1 MFDFLTGEALIALV
15 ALAAMEIV
23 LGIDNL
29 VFISILTSRLPDESQ
44 KFARRLGLGLALITR
59 IALLFTLSWIL
70 ALDKPFFHLSDLG
83 MMTGWLE
90 ENEHTNAISVKDLFL
105 LLGGLFLI
113 GKSVLEIHHK
123 VTGEEEEHEGGKKV
137 YPSFASVITQ
147 IVLLDIVFSLDSIIT
162 AVGMVRGHIW
172 VMVVAIILAVIVMM
186 IFAEPVSRFIQKN
199 PTLKMLAL
207 SFLILIGV
215 MLVAEGVGQEINKG
229 YIYFAIAF
237 SLGVEFLN
245 IRVRRMTGK
254 KPAAVP
260 KGEPEKV
267 NV

>member
-1 MFDFLTGEALIALV
+1 MFEFVTGEAIVALI

-29 VFISILTSRLPDESQ
+29 VFISILTSRLPAESQ

-83 MMTGWLE
+83 FMREWLE

-105 LLGGLFLI
+105 LAGGLFLI

-123 VTGEEEEHEGGKKV
+123 VAGEDEEDDGGKKV

-147 IVLLDIVFSLDSIIT
+147 IILLDIVFSLDSIIT

-245 IRVRRMTGK
+245 IRVRKMTGK
-254 KPAAVP
+254 KAAVP
-260 KGEPEKV
+260 KGEPDHVEP
-267 NV
+267 

>member
-1 MFDFLTGEALIALV
+1 MFDFVTGEALIALV

-29 VFISILTSRLPDESQ
+29 VFISILTGRLPEKDQ
-44 KFARRLGLGLALITR
+44 KFARRLGLGLALIMR
-59 IALLFTLSWIL
+59 IGLLFTLSWIL

-83 MMTGWLE
+83 ILAGWLE
-90 ENEHTNAISVKDLFL
+90 ANEHTNALSVKDLFL
-105 LLGGLFLI
+105 LAGGLFLI
-113 GKSVLEIHHK
+113 AKSVVEIHHK
-123 VTGEEEEHEGGKKV
+123 VMGEEEEHAGGKKV
-137 YPSFASVITQ
+137 YPSFASVLTQ
-147 IVLLDIVFSLDSIIT
+147 IILLDIVFSLDSIIT

-237 SLGVEFLN
+237 SLMVEFLN
-245 IRVRRMTGK
+245 ISVRKLAGK
-254 KPAAVP
+254 KTATVP
-260 KGEPEKV
+260 ESAST
-267 NV
+267 

>member
-1 MFDFLTGEALIALV
+1 MFDFVTGEALIALV

-29 VFISILTSRLPDESQ
+29 VFISILTSRLPEKDQ
-44 KFARRLGLGLALITR
+44 KFARRLGLGLALIMR
-59 IALLFTLSWIL
+59 IGLLFTLSWIL

-83 MMTGWLE
+83 ILTGWLE
-90 ENEHTNAISVKDLFL
+90 ANEHTNALSVKDLFL
-105 LLGGLFLI
+105 LAGGLFLI
-113 GKSVLEIHHK
+113 AKSVLEIHHK
-123 VTGEEEEHEGGKKV
+123 VMGEEEEHVDGKKV

-147 IVLLDIVFSLDSIIT
+147 IILLDIVFSLDSIIT

-172 VMVVAIILAVIVMM
+172 VMVVAIILAVVVMM

-237 SLGVEFLN
+237 SLMVEFLN
-245 IRVRRMTGK
+245 IRVRKMTGQK
-254 KPAAVP
+254 TATVP
-260 KGEPEKV
+260 KGEPESV
-267 NV
+267 